1 MLLPSV
7 ITFAVLKILLNLV
20 FMQKSLF
27 EDKSVKH
34 DLTFILIQLSEVL
47 NSFLKMRLVLEIK
60 DVFSFIKACSY

>member
-27 EDKSVKH
+27 EDKSVKR

>member
-7 ITFAVLKILLNLV
+7 ITFAALKILLNLV

-27 EDKSVKH
+27 GDKSVKY
-34 DLTFILIQLSEVL
+34 DLTFILIQLSEAL
-47 NSFLKMRLVLEIK
+47 NSFLKIRLVLEIK